1 VTVPWGVTHYA
12 WPGGLAVKLVGPD
25 AGLSAAFADGWR
37 VEPVQDGRE
46 AEAAAPPGA
55 DVVHLA
61 LPADVASQC
70 AALEFVGAALHT
82 DFVSLSRFVE
92 HLQGEGVSAV
102 LLVVGPHPAAVVID
116 RGAVTALDPAR
127 PDASEADVL
136 KRASGWIVHLA
147 GRLRNVP
154 ATAAGPPT
162 ARTGASAPTPEA
174 AGDAPTAEAAGV
186 PGAAALP
193 TASVDPVGTTTGTTF
208 GRFPP
213 DARFLMA
220 PGARRA
226 LPADVTARIAA
237 VTGRDAETVLALLD
251 GTRTLDE
258 VAAAAGLAAAQVAEV
273 VEVLVAR
280 RLAFRYLTR
289 PRSASRSR

>member
-1 VTVPWGVTHYA
+1 VTVPWGVTHYS
-12 WPGGLAVKLVGPD
+12 WPGGLAVRLVGPD

-37 VEPVQDGRE
+37 VEPVQEGQE
-46 AEAAAPPGA
+46 AEAPPGA

-82 DFVSLSRFVE
+82 DFVSLSRFVR

-102 LLVVGPHPAAVVID
+102 LLVVGPHPAVVVVD

-147 GRLRNVP
+147 GKLRSVP
-154 ATAAGPPT
+154 ATAAGPPG
-162 ARTGASAPTPEA
+162 ARTGSGATAAEAADDAPAFEA
-174 AGDAPTAEAAGV
+174 AGTT
-186 PGAAALP
+186 GAVALP
-193 TASVDPVGTTTGTTF
+193 TASVDLAGTTTGATF

-237 VTGRDAETVLALLD
+237 VTGRDAETLLALLD
-251 GTRTLDE
+251 GSRTLDE
-258 VAAAAGLAAAQVAEV
+258 VAAAASLAAPQVAEV
-273 VEVLVAR
+273 VELLVAR